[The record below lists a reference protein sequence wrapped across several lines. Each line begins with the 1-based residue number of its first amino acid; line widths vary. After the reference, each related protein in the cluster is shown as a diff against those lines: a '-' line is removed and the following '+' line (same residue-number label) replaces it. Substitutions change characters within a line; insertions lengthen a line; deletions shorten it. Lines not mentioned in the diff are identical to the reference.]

1 MLDVTRL
8 FYYDYTIYMSDQKDE
23 KILLARGIVTEA
35 LPSTL
40 FRVKLQDKNTGQTEE
55 EKEILAY
62 LGGKMRMH
70 RIKVLIGDSVEVVL
84 DPYGGKGRIVKRF

>member
-1 MLDVTRL
+1 
-8 FYYDYTIYMSDQKDE
+8 MSDSKDE
-23 KILLARGIVTEA
+23 KLLTARGVVTEA

-40 FRVKLQDKNTGQTEE
+40 FRVAIEGKGED

-84 DPYGGKGRIVKRF
+84 DPYGGKGRIVKRL